1 MTDRKRDGFLRVR
14 PQGIPCAWGNRIR
27 NRGGDNP
34 GCGPGKGE
42 WVILSNISIL
52 AERAE
57 RLTGRLS
64 ECDICPRLCRV
75 NRKTGAQGF
84 CRVGGGVPVA
94 SMGPH
99 FGEEAPLVG
108 SNGSGTVFFS
118 GCNLMCAFC
127 QNYGISHQGEGNEV
141 SAERLAG
148 IFLSI
153 QRMGCHNLNLVTP
166 THVTPQIMEA
176 LFLAVS
182 RGLSIPIVYNCGGYE
197 SVDTLQELEGVVDIY
212 MPDVKFLDAEPAG
225 RYCDAPDYP
234 DVVRAAFR
242 EMARQVGPLSLDR
255 QGIASRGLLVRHLV
269 MPGGVSTTRKVIDF
283 LADEIGKDTYLN
295 LMDQY
300 RPCGRALEFPEIGRR
315 TTAGEW
321 REARDYARVKG
332 MYRLDGI

>member
-1 MTDRKRDGFLRVR
+1 L
-14 PQGIPCAWGNRIR
+14 
-27 NRGGDNP
+27 
-34 GCGPGKGE
+34 
-42 WVILSNISIL
+42 VILPNISIL

-57 RLTGRLS
+57 RLMGRLS
-64 ECDICPRLCRV
+64 ECDICPRHCRV

-182 RGLSIPIVYNCGGYE
+182 RLFGKWQGRWAPFPSTDRE
-197 SVDTLQELEGVVDIY
+197 SLPVGFSYATLL
-212 MPDVKFLDAEPAG
+212 
-225 RYCDAPDYP
+225 C
-234 DVVRAAFR
+234 
-242 EMARQVGPLSLDR
+242 
-255 QGIASRGLLVRHLV
+255 
-269 MPGGVSTTRKVIDF
+269 PGGSR
-283 LADEIGKDTYLN
+283 
-295 LMDQY
+295 
-300 RPCGRALEFPEIGRR
+300 RP
-315 TTAGEW
+315 
-321 REARDYARVKG
+321 AR
-332 MYRLDGI
+332 